1 MKILATV
8 FVFFGMSATCLAAE
22 SWLRGVPATWP
33 NGDLPQQLPLSTY
46 VELPIS
52 MFEAAAQELRE
63 HAAVKLPDYGPDNY
77 RRKDLICPDRTR
89 PYLVR
94 AVYTNGTTGGY
105 YLHQVGNILWVS
117 HQSLG
122 RSTGAHRSALL
133 ACLPF
138 EPSEVYVTAGGAM

>member
-8 FVFFGMSATCLAAE
+8 LVLLGISGTCLGAE

-33 NGDLPQQLPLSTY
+33 NSDRPQELPSGTY

-52 MFEAAAQELRE
+52 MFEAAQEELRE
-63 HAAVKLPDYGPDNY
+63 HSAVKLPEYGPGNY
-77 RRKDLICPDRTR
+77 RRSDLACPERTA

-94 AVYTNGTTGGY
+94 AVYTNGATGGY
-105 YLHQVGNILWVS
+105 HLHRVGDILWVG

-122 RSTGAHRSALL
+122 RSTGTHRSALL

-138 EPSEVYVTAGGAM
+138 EPAAVYVTAGGAM